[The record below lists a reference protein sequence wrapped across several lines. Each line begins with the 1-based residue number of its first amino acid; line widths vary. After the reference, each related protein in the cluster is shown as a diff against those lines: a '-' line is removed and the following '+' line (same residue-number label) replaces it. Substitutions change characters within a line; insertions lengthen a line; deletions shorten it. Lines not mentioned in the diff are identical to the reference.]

1 MIFWGRFCDR
11 WCKADLRVI
20 ATVSHQDQ
28 AAIFCFA
35 TNFDFTIKR
44 TWIVVGTVCSGL
56 GMENLRILPSHLTIT
71 LLPAPPN
78 VRFDAGPKKHLGC
91 DVEDVMIV

>member
-28 AAIFCFA
+28 AAIFCLA

-56 GMENLRILPSHLTIT
+56 GMKNLRILPSHLTIT
-71 LLPAPPN
+71 LSPLPQTCALM
-78 VRFDAGPKKHLGC
+78 LGQKTPRL
-91 DVEDVMIV
+91 